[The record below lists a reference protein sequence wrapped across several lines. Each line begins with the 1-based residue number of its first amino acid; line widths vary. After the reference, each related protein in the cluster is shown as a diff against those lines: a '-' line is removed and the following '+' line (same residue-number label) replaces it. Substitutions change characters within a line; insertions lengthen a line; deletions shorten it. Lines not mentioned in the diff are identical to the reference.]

1 MFHISVE
8 EVLEGEFQLRVF
20 IIFMKKPNIN
30 IRKRV
35 RRLKSERIDTIC
47 YTLFSITRG

>member
-20 IIFMKKPNIN
+20 IIFMKKP
-30 IRKRV
+30 KYYHKKKSSRV
-35 RRLKSERIDTIC
+35 KI
-47 YTLFSITRG
+47 